1 MKRSGFTMIEL
12 IFVIVILG
20 ILAAVAIPKL
30 AATRDDAKIV
40 GAAANANQIVKD
52 FSAFYTAKG
61 DFNTTSI
68 DQITNGTNGAGW
80 SVTSPLVA
88 NSPYQTA
95 GIQIQ
100 FTDASRPCIHLD
112 VNSSATG
119 ATIAVI
125 QDTNTTIDSAVC
137 VGVKSRVKE
146 QVFTLGGAA
155 VTF

>member
-40 GAAANANQIVKD
+40 GAAANANQVVKD

-61 DFNTTSI
+61 DFNTTGI

-80 SVTSPLVA
+80 SVTQALVA
-88 NSPYQTA
+88 NQPYQA
-95 GIQIQ
+95 GIRIQ

-125 QDTNTTIDSAVC
+125 QDANTTIDSAVC

>member
-61 DFNTTSI
+61 DFNTTAL

-80 SVTSPLVA
+80 GATGFAA
-88 NSPYQTA
+88 NQPFQTA
-95 GIQIQ
+95 GIRIQ
-100 FTDASRPCIHLD
+100 FSDAGRPCIHLD

-119 ATIAVI
+119 ATIAVV
-125 QDTNTTIDSAVC
+125 QDVNTTTDSAVC
-137 VGVKSRVKE
+137 VGVKSRVKA
-146 QVFTLGGAA
+146 QTFNLGGQA